1 MSIESFI
8 REIESRKKTE
18 IESFEKEFNDKK
30 TEIETKKNE
39 TIKDLSE
46 NYDKESKTR
55 SERESARIIE
65 SGKLEAKKILFDA
78 INKNLDSTFNI
89 IRQDLVEY
97 TKKSEYKTVLE
108 QMIKT
113 CQKRLDKKIIVHCK
127 EEDKQ
132 FLNISDITI
141 GSSIH
146 TLGGIIAENDDGTK
160 ELDLTFEE
168 LLRSNEDEIKSSILE
183 KIL

>member
-89 IRQDLVEY
+89 IKEDLVKY
-97 TKKSEYKTVLE
+97 TTNSEYKSVVA

-113 CQKRLDKKIIVHCK
+113 CQKELGKKIAVHCK
-127 EEDKQ
+127 EEDKSL
-132 FLNISDITI
+132 FNISDVTV
-141 GSSIH
+141 GSSIQ
-146 TLGGIIAENDDGTK
+146 TIGGVIAENDDGTK

>member
-8 REIESRKKTE
+8 REIEDRKKSE
-18 IESFEKEFNDKK
+18 IKSLESEFNEK
-30 TEIETKKNE
+30 TSKMETEKNATLQE
-39 TIKDLSE
+39 LSE
-46 NYDKESKTR
+46 NYEKESKIR
-55 SERESARIIE
+55 SDREAARIIE
-65 SGKLEAKKILFDA
+65 GGKLEAKKILFAA

-89 IRQDLVEY
+89 IKEDLVKY
-97 TKKSEYKTVLE
+97 TTSSEYKSVVE

-113 CQKRLDKKIIVHCK
+113 CQKRLDKKITVHCK

>member
-8 REIESRKKTE
+8 REIEDRKKTE
-18 IESFEKEFNDKK
+18 IESLENEFKERTTELETEKNATLQE
-30 TEIETKKNE
+30 
-39 TIKDLSE
+39 LSE
-46 NYDKESKTR
+46 NYEKESKIR
-55 SERESARIIE
+55 SDRESARIIE
-65 SGKLEAKKILFDA
+65 GGKLDAKKILFAA
-78 INKNLDSTFNI
+78 INKNLNSTFNI
-89 IRQDLVEY
+89 IKEDLVKY
-97 TKKSEYKTVLE
+97 TTNSEYKSAVE

-113 CQKRLDKKIIVHCK
+113 CQKRLDKKITVHCK

-160 ELDLTFEE
+160 
-168 LLRSNEDEIKSSILE
+168 
-183 KIL
+183 

>member
-65 SGKLEAKKILFDA
+65 SGKLEAKKIL
-78 INKNLDSTFNI
+78 DSTFNI

-113 CQKRLDKKIIVHCK
+113 CQKRLDKKITVHCK

>member
-30 TEIETKKNE
+30 TELETKKNE

-97 TKKSEYKTVLE
+97 TKKSEYKTLTIDSKLIQVKL
-108 QMIKT
+108 I
-113 CQKRLDKKIIVHCK
+113 
-127 EEDKQ
+127 
-132 FLNISDITI
+132 LNII
-141 GSSIH
+141 
-146 TLGGIIAENDDGTK
+146 
-160 ELDLTFEE
+160 
-168 LLRSNEDEIKSSILE
+168 
-183 KIL
+183 

>member
-8 REIESRKKTE
+8 REIEDRKKSE
-18 IESFEKEFNDKK
+18 IKSLESEFNSK
-30 TEIETKKNE
+30 TAEIETEKNATLQE
-39 TIKDLSE
+39 LSE
-46 NYDKESKTR
+46 NYEKESKIR
-55 SERESARIIE
+55 SDRESARIIE
-65 SGKLEAKKILFDA
+65 GGKLEAKKILFDA

-113 CQKRLDKKIIVHCK
+113 CQKRLDKKITVHCK